1 MHECFEAL
9 LVEYVF
15 WELDWHLY
23 SVFPS
28 DDIHHFLSVFLLILL

>member
-9 LVEYVF
+9 LVEYVL
-15 WELDWHLY
+15 WELDWHLDG
-23 SVFPS
+23 VFPS